1 MPSVSVCRL
10 SAGKVEGRKDTPFT
24 QRLVQ
29 VVGRYGI
36 VLRIDDISAVLVD
49 KSPHGAGLHGRMV
62 VYEGIGIGKLSF
74 YGDVAVT
81 VYVCPFSSDEYR
93 SQRGTAKRAAVVV
106 ARFDDGGAVSV
117 APTPF
122 PVVTYAII
130 LAVGDNYLST
140 RAVPFSSNELAS
152 V

>member
-1 MPSVSVCRL
+1 MRQWVARSVPCRIKPLFAESGLGPIAVVRCKARLGDVIRCVSVPSVSVCRL
-10 SAGKVEGRKDTPFT
+10 SAGKVEGHKDTPFA

-49 KSPHGAGLHGRMV
+49 KSPHGAGLHGRLV

-81 VYVCPFSSDEYR
+81 VDVCPFSS
-93 SQRGTAKRAAVVV
+93 V
-106 ARFDDGGAVSV
+106 
-117 APTPF
+117 
-122 PVVTYAII
+122 
-130 LAVGDNYLST
+130 
-140 RAVPFSSNELAS
+140 
-152 V
+152 